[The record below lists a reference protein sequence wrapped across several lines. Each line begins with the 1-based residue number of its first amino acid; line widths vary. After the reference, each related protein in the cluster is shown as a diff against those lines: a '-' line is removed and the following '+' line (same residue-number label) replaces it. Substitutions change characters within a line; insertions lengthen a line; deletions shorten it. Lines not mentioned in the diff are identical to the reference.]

1 MPRWISLVIFDIVI
15 WVSANPF
22 GPVISSHVWSNL
34 VAIDCPRIRLS
45 LGGSR

>member
-15 WVSANPF
+15 WVSVNPF